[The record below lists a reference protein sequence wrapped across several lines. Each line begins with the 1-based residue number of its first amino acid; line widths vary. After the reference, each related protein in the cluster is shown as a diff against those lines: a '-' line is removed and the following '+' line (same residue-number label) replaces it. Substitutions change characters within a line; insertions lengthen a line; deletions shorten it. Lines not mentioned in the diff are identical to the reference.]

1 MPGNDRIAFVLAF
14 LLLSFGAFAQKSRNQ
29 LENEK
34 EETLRKIRDTEQIL
48 NQTASQKKSSIGQLQ
63 ALNEQINA
71 RWQFIESI
79 DQEIDLLNRE
89 IGKIH
94 SVIEALEKD
103 LEVLK
108 KEYGEMAYASY
119 KATAGFNNITFLFSA
134 RTFNQF
140 FMRLKYMEQYTD
152 ARKNQVKEINIV
164 KDMLSENVAS
174 IENKNKEKL
183 ALRERQEN
191 ERRHLVAMKKKQNQM
206 IGELQNKE
214 TELKKEIAQR
224 NKAVERLDAMIS
236 DIVRREMELARKA
249 SAESK
254 GASIAVVRAG
264 AFENAKSKLDWPV
277 SSGFISSRFGLNP
290 HPVFKGITETND
302 GISIQTNKDE
312 TVNVVFDGTVSKV
325 ALAPPPFLQVVLV
338 QHGEYFTVYSKLSDV
353 YVKAGQ
359 TVKAGQRLGRVYTD
373 KNGVSEVHFM
383 VWKNVQKLNPQDWLV
398 KK

>member
-1 MPGNDRIAFVLAF
+1 MPGNDRIVFVLAF
-14 LLLSFGAFAQKSRNQ
+14 LLLSGGAFAQKSRDQ
-29 LENEK
+29 LEKEK
-34 EETLRKIRDTEQIL
+34 EETLKKIRDTEQIL
-48 NQTASQKKSSIGQLQ
+48 NQTASQKKTSIGQLQ

-71 RWQFIESI
+71 RWRFIESI

-89 IGKIH
+89 IRTINT
-94 SVIEALEKD
+94 VIDALEKD
-103 LEVLK
+103 LEALR

-119 KATAGFNNITFLFSA
+119 KTMAGFNNITFLFSA

-140 FMRLKYMEQYTD
+140 FMRLKYMEQYSQ

-164 KDMLSENVAS
+164 KDMLAENVVA

-191 ERRHLVAMKKKQNQM
+191 ERRNLVEMKKKQDQL
-206 IGELQNKE
+206 IAELQNKE
-214 TELKKEIAQR
+214 AELRKEIAQR

-236 DIVRREMELARKA
+236 DLVRREMELAKA
-249 SAESK
+249 SAGSK
-254 GASIAVVRAG
+254 AAASAVVRAG
-264 AFENAKSKLDWPV
+264 AFENAKAKLDWPV
-277 SSGFISSRFGLNP
+277 ASGFISSKFGLNP
-290 HPVFKGITETND
+290 HPVFKGVTETND
-302 GISIQTNKDE
+302 GISIQTSKDAE
-312 TVNVVFDGTVSKV
+312 VHVVFDGTVSKV

-338 QHGEYFTVYSKLSDV
+338 QHGEYFTVYSKLSEV

-359 TVKAGQRLGRVYTD
+359 TVKAGQKLGKVYTD

-383 VWKNVQKLNPQDWLV
+383 VWKNVQKLNPQEWLV